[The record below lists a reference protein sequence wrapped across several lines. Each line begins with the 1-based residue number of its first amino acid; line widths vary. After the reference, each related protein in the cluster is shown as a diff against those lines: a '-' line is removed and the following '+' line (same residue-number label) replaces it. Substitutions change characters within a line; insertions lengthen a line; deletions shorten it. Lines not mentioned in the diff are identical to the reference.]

1 MTFLKGMDI
10 SDLAEIEK
18 HGGVYFDRG
27 IKKDA
32 VKIFAEHGINL
43 ARIRIW
49 NDPYDEKGNPYGG
62 GTSDVKTFLS
72 LAKRAKECGMGILA
86 DFHYSDF
93 WADPGKQTM
102 PKAWR
107 SFPYEEL
114 KKALYEFTKETLEHC
129 VKEKVIPEYVAVG
142 NEVTN
147 GLCWPIGKVPA
158 FDRIAG
164 LISAG
169 IRAVR
174 ETVPSAKVMIHLDN
188 GGNKKLYENW
198 FREYFEN
205 GGEDFDAIGL
215 SYYPLWHGSPEDL
228 EENLCFLSGTYG
240 KELIIAETSYPFT
253 LADYAE
259 YETYMSG
266 KRKGMAIKP
275 ELLENCTEPFSPE
288 GQCSFLG
295 KLARI
300 VVDNPCGKGI
310 IWWGGALIPREGS
323 SWGND
328 NAIEYAHEKGPGGNE
343 WANQAV
349 FDFDGNALPVLDR
362 LGRIVDSCEKCDKVK
377 I

>member
-1 MTFLKGMDI
+1 M
-10 SDLAEIEK
+10 
-18 HGGVYFDRG
+18 
-27 IKKDA
+27 
-32 VKIFAEHGINL
+32 KIFAEHGINL

-107 SFPYEEL
+107 SFPYENL
-114 KKALYEFTKETLEHC
+114 KKALYEFTKETLELC
-129 VKEKVIPEYVAVG
+129 VKEDVIPEYVAVG

-147 GLCWPIGKVPA
+147 GLCWPVGKVPA

-205 GGEDFDAIGL
+205 DGEDFDAIGL

-228 EENLCFLSGTYG
+228 EENLRFLSGTYG

-275 ELLENCTEPFSPE
+275 ELLGNCTEPFSPE

-310 IWWGGALIPREGS
+310 IWKVS
-323 SWGND
+323 
-328 NAIEYAHEKGPGGNE
+328 
-343 WANQAV
+343 
-349 FDFDGNALPVLDR
+349 DGLSDGCKSR
-362 LGRIVDSCEKCDKVK
+362 
-377 I
+377 